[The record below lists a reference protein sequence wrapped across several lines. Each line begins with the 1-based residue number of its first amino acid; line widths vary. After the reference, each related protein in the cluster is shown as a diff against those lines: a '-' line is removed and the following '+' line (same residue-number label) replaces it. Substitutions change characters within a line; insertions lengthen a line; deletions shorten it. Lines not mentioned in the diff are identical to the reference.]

1 MLFAQLLGPVRSE
14 AAEGGPG
21 DGVLEDVALRGE
33 EPAHEVAFGFL
44 FSVSGAAMDSRDHAT
59 S

>member
-1 MLFAQLLGPVRSE
+1 MLFVQLLGPVRSE

-44 FSVSGAAMDSRDHAT
+44 FSVLGTAMDFFCS
-59 S
+59 